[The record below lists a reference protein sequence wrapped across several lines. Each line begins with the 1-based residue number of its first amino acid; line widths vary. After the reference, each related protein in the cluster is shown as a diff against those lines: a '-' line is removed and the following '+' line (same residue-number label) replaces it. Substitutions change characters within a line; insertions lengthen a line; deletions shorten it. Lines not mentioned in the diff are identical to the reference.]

1 MMRACVY
8 VCVCVCVCPSLT
20 SLFVSSTVLHLFP
33 LSLSISFFRVLYK
46 GGVGWMIQ
54 HAYAAVRVTLAETAQ
69 EREERIRCS
78 SLFVSPLLR
87 VPLLLSPRI
96 ALSFF
101 AHFLDLPLH
110 FVSHCARRC
119 VSRLRFFSFRVLSAY
134 CVHCWCCLFFFFPS
148 LLHFHSRFRFS
159 SLTDASTR
167 YVLVIAIKKESEG

>member
-1 MMRACVY
+1 MRLY
-8 VCVCVCVCPSLT
+8 MCVCVCVCPSLT

-46 GGVGWMIQ
+46 GDVGWMIQ

-101 AHFLDLPLH
+101 AHFLDLPLR

-119 VSRLRFFSFRVLSAY
+119 VSCLRFFFFSGSLCLLCPLLVLPLFLFPFGPPSPFTLSF
-134 CVHCWCCLFFFFPS
+134 LFP
-148 LLHFHSRFRFS
+148 H
-159 SLTDASTR
+159 
-167 YVLVIAIKKESEG
+167 